1 MNLPSSW
8 REVNLLEVCEVNP
21 RPTTADRPSFETAVS
36 VFTRADF
43 DAQNGRITNYTVCPY
58 GETNR
63 KGGVF
68 RSGDVLIATR
78 GRDGMESVLVE
89 HMPTQTGVAPYFQV
103 LRAGPKLRAGY
114 LLHFVQ
120 QEEFQKAAQAMN
132 RGTGHQ
138 LMIPTQFFRNLRLP
152 LPPLQEQDAL
162 IELFKKA
169 SLTPYIAA
177 LTRARHLSEV
187 LAQELLLSGQEAR
200 ILQKVPLSNLCSI
213 DLGKRRPRKSA
224 IHPEVF
230 FYSDSVADNLTHRVT
245 PVSLRFKD
253 LPKDSREVWVRDV
266 LFAFNPN
273 RASRSLAFVI
283 PEDYTTGHYAHAA
296 MHVLRPTERLV
307 PEYLAHFLRLPWLR
321 DQLRSIVSP
330 RNHSLVSRALFHRIE
345 LPLPSVSRQHEIV
358 RLLDKIPTPRLRDAL
373 ELATLLKKALLR
385 EGFTGQLSKQWRE
398 AHANLSG
405 LVTSVHELL
414 PTTETTLQEHYAPT
428 LRTARYSVA
437 SQLSTVQ
444 IRVWEQ
450 LCDQR
455 HPLLIDDPDTVAAFC
470 LTLQA
475 GFSVTPASL
484 QRSLQQLAALGLIQH
499 MSIPGAQGT
508 FISAFRRYRVT
519 ELGRAAEDSA
529 SDDAQELR
537 KKISDSD

>member
-1 MNLPSSW
+1 M
-8 REVNLLEVCEVNP
+8 
-21 RPTTADRPSFETAVS
+21 
-36 VFTRADF
+36 
-43 DAQNGRITNYTVCPY
+43 
-58 GETNR
+58 
-63 KGGVF
+63 
-68 RSGDVLIATR
+68 
-78 GRDGMESVLVE
+78 
-89 HMPTQTGVAPYFQV
+89 
-103 LRAGPKLRAGY
+103 
-114 LLHFVQ
+114 
-120 QEEFQKAAQAMN
+120 
-132 RGTGHQ
+132 
-138 LMIPTQFFRNLRLP
+138 
-152 LPPLQEQDAL
+152 
-162 IELFKKA
+162 
-169 SLTPYIAA
+169 
-177 LTRARHLSEV
+177 
-187 LAQELLLSGQEAR
+187 
-200 ILQKVPLSNLCSI
+200 
-213 DLGKRRPRKSA
+213 
-224 IHPEVF
+224 
-230 FYSDSVADNLTHRVT
+230 
-245 PVSLRFKD
+245 
-253 LPKDSREVWVRDV
+253 
-266 LFAFNPN
+266 
-273 RASRSLAFVI
+273 
-283 PEDYTTGHYAHAA
+283 
-296 MHVLRPTERLV
+296 
-307 PEYLAHFLRLPWLR
+307 
-321 DQLRSIVSP
+321 
-330 RNHSLVSRALFHRIE
+330 
-345 LPLPSVSRQHEIV
+345 
-358 RLLDKIPTPRLRDAL
+358 RDAL